1 MSKSY
6 LIASGKGG
14 VGKSTLSAA
23 LGAAFAKRGKRVLII
38 DMDMGMR
45 NMDIV
50 LGVRK
55 SVRFNLYD
63 AVKKLCSI
71 QMALVAVPENPGLYL
86 LPAANLESIKDI
98 EKDELKRFTER
109 VKKEFDVIIIDAPSG
124 VEKSFKA
131 ALRIAMNAI
140 VVTTPDGPSM
150 SDCINCADYLEK
162 RGYDRPLLVVNRL
175 REEWIRDGSMLSAR
189 DIAVKMRLPLLGG
202 IPEDDM
208 IYRASVRG
216 ENPTAASSVLLSSAV
231 DMAARLCGEK
241 RSLAVSPL
249 DDSEPHTESEL
260 PIHPDLL
267 AALRE
272 LEAQT
277 AAAKAELS
285 KAAEKP
291 AESALESAPEMPK
304 IPEIDSVAETA
315 EPEADSSNVSVY
327 DISADENENKAPADI
342 KAVDGQTETIAAPL
356 SSAAPETAQPDGN
369 MQDAP
374 DIEKQPEPPKL
385 VPFIADRKRA
395 ALLDGSGEVKAL
407 SVQPGDGY
415 PAYTVVERPK
425 AVLVPFIANRKRAIT
440 LGGFGEVNALS
451 VQEGEGYPAYT
462 ALERPK
468 AVLVP
473 FIADRKRAITLGGF
487 GEVNALSVQEGEGYP
502 AYTALECPKAVLVP
516 FAADKK
522 RAIAPDGGSA
532 EAIAVQQGEEYPPC
546 LPIKTLN
553 ILNPVSVEEI
563 SALCLSGGIAEAYP
577 VSSSGGYP
585 AAEQA
590 FMVTPAP
597 IESDIEE
604 APAEE
609 DVPAADENAGEAEI
623 CLNADSAGIAAP
635 LSVPDAESA
644 PEIESEPETESS
656 PEAESAHETDS
667 APEPEPATASGT
679 EAEPCA
685 NAELTEFTQEYVSA
699 AAPLGGFENSIP
711 IEPSQT
717 DAPKS
722 EAPYSVDTE
731 SHEKI
736 EYAPGHPLERPAGSG
751 DTYEESAAET
761 ILPAEY
767 KPKKRHGA
775 FMRFLMRL
783 FGIGDD

>member
-462 ALERPK
+462 ALE
-468 AVLVP
+468 
-473 FIADRKRAITLGGF
+473 
-487 GEVNALSVQEGEGYP
+487 
-502 AYTALECPKAVLVP
+502 CPKAVLVP